1 MECTLTLSSNDPQ
14 DLLSDIMMVMIIAQ
28 LLVVFML
35 HLINQKMQSV
45 AIDRNRKSHWCD
57 GFFRQAVRKILS
69 AGLYRLSVCNISS
82 TSNDETF
89 DHLTRPVILCLV
101 YQEYYQ

>member
-45 AIDRNRKSHWCD
+45 AIDRNRKSHW
-57 GFFRQAVRKILS
+57 
-69 AGLYRLSVCNISS
+69 
-82 TSNDETF
+82 
-89 DHLTRPVILCLV
+89 
-101 YQEYYQ
+101 